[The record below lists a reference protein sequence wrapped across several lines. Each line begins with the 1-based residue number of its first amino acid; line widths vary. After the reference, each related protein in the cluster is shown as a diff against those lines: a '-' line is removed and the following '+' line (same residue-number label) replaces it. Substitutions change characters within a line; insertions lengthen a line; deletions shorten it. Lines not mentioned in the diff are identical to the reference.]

1 VVYRFAS
8 DLFYVNANL
17 FLEDLT
23 SFANS
28 KAPLSRIIIDAGA
41 ITDID
46 FTGSLTLKQVQCEL
60 AEHDITLVFADVMSS
75 VKRKLDRYGIT
86 EVVGEDAFYRT
97 VGIAVKA
104 YSGTSSN

>member
-1 VVYRFAS
+1 
-8 DLFYVNANL
+8 
-17 FLEDLT
+17 
-23 SFANS
+23 
-28 KAPLSRIIIDAGA
+28 
-41 ITDID
+41 
-46 FTGSLTLKQVQCEL
+46 L
-60 AEHDITLVFADVMSS
+60 AEHNITLVFADVMSS